1 MVGPKHCTPAATSWS
16 HAIVRGLAVVLVR
29 AVAESVPSSRH
40 VFPCLQCAGQCP
52 APAPYHVCLCLVD
65 AGSVVVHAFTEPAR
79 NYYNIEQ
86 LWEGS
91 GGVVTFLEDEGDAPL
106 TKDTLTLEAHH

>member
-1 MVGPKHCTPAATSWS
+1 M
-16 HAIVRGLAVVLVR
+16 
-29 AVAESVPSSRH
+29 
-40 VFPCLQCAGQCP
+40 
-52 APAPYHVCLCLVD
+52 
-65 AGSVVVHAFTEPAR
+65 VVHAFTEPAR